1 MIIGNII
8 IIYANHKEGKLRKNF
23 NLEID
28 LIEKLLYFYISKLLL
43 LNSYKNF
50 Y

>member
-8 IIYANHKEGKLRKNF
+8 IIYANQKEGKLRKNF

-28 LIEKLLYFYISKLLL
+28 LLE
-43 LNSYKNF
+43 
-50 Y
+50 